1 MLNWLCL
8 KHYLALAMFSS
19 ISILVLLQCIL
30 VTLVLELERNCC
42 WGSYYLFWP
51 AGAFFFL
58 HSNSYW
64 DLDSSYFHLLRSLVH
79 LIEYMIMSSAVPSR
93 GASQMQRWQIS
104 RACWWCQQSC
114 PFSLFFLS
122 SFFFY
127 VILLFSLSS
136 FFFCVILLFS
146 LKLKIKECS

>member
-104 RACWWCQQSC
+104 RACWWCECQQNNHVLAPCSSYL
-114 PFSLFFLS
+114 PF
-122 SFFFY
+122 
-127 VILLFSLSS
+127 LLHFS
-136 FFFCVILLFS
+136 VVFS
-146 LKLKIKECS
+146 ETQMKEWRCIKELVWRL

>member
-93 GASQMQRWQIS
+93 GASRILQFQRWQIS

-127 VILLFSLSS
+127 VILLFSL
-136 FFFCVILLFS
+136 
-146 LKLKIKECS
+146 KLKIKEWS